1 MKPTILSPKEIY
13 QKKKLAIL
21 ADIDYELINLFEAMQ
36 DNNEEQTSK
45 SKDSLMRMHEELVK
59 VEERIENIENK
70 NRMRKSQRAWA

>member
-36 DNNEEQTSK
+36 VKNEEQINK

-70 NRMRKSQRAWA
+70 NRLRKSQRTWA